1 MLLSLWQ
8 HCSRYRG
15 HIAVFCSIAV
25 LLISIKGRKHVVP
38 LVYVG
43 WIWRNHANLKTQP
56 APNPQNNAYNLSA
69 SSIVSLCFFW
79 TQTSVWRT
87 AGDPTILTTPGSICP
102 RIQHFYIATNFNKRR
117 NEVLEEIWCFPAVR
131 SQRAQV
137 EVAAKSLRSRKKVVI
152 LHQKDFRQVISVIS
166 DISWYF
172 HRYIV
177 GQSGV
182 MGWRYLVGPVDG
194 DVLLGFCW
202 CQWDESQRGCMS
214 RCNGIDLDV
223 GSHCLKH
230 CVFIFAD
237 FCYRKALFHGQPRA
251 ALSTPSWTSLH
262 VYIGARI
269 PS

>member
-8 HCSRYRG
+8 HCSRYCG
-15 HIAVFCSIAV
+15 HIAVFCSIAA
-25 LLISIKGRKHVVP
+25 LLISIKGRKHVVT
-38 LVYVG
+38 LVG
-43 WIWRNHANLKTQP
+43 SGEIMQINRPESPK
-56 APNPQNNAYNLSA
+56 NAYNLSA
-69 SSIVSLCFFW
+69 SSIVSSCFFW

-87 AGDPTILTTPGSICP
+87 AEDPTILATPRSFRP

-117 NEVLEEIWCFPAVR
+117 NEVLEEIWCCFPAVR

-137 EVAAKSLRSRKKVVI
+137 EVAAESLRSRKKVVI

-166 DISWYF
+166 DISGYF

-237 FCYRKALFHGQPRA
+237 FCYRKACFMVNREQPCRHQLDVLA
-251 ALSTPSWTSLH
+251 CIYW
-262 VYIGARI
+262 R
-269 PS
+269 